1 MLSFYQPAK
10 LMSPSQQHVQ
20 MFQQVGFGSQR
31 DREHGIFVLEQT
43 VLFTVNYEG
52 NYDSM
57 YLHCAMDDF
66 DSRRISPMET

>member
-1 MLSFYQPAK
+1 MLSFSQPAK

-43 VLFTVNYEG
+43 VLFSVNYEG
-52 NYDSM
+52 NYDCIF
-57 YLHCAMDDF
+57 CAMDDS
-66 DSRRISPMET
+66 DSRRISPMEA